1 MAGTPTDKAQQTVTD
16 RPEGLLATKFYL
28 PHPPPGF
35 VPRQRLDRRLDDSL
49 RSELTL
55 ISAPAGFGKT
65 MLLAEWCRRRQH
77 PVAWLSLDAGDND
90 PVRFWR
96 YTVAAL
102 DRVRPGLSER
112 VAGLL
117 DSLAPASIEAL
128 VTTVVNELA
137 AEGGDALLVLDDY
150 HVVEAQPIH
159 ASLRFLLEHQP
170 PALHIVLASRADPP
184 LPLGRLRAGG
194 RLAELRAADL
204 VFNLSEAVALL
215 GEATGLALGE
225 DLVADLVARTE
236 GWAVGLKLA
245 GLSLPGQPDIAR
257 FVQSFS
263 GSHRYVLDYLAEEV
277 LEQQPAS
284 LRGFLL
290 ETSVL
295 DRLSGPLCDAVTGR
309 TDGQQLLQT
318 IEAANLF
325 LTPLDEVRGWWRY
338 HHLFAD
344 LLRARLQQ
352 QDPEWV
358 VELHR
363 RAAGWH
369 HEHGHAD
376 EAVGHALAA
385 GDGMWAARLAE
396 VYADEFV
403 VRSETASVQRWLAAL
418 PPELVASRT
427 RLLLVRTRIA
437 LLAAEVEGVED
448 LLDAAELAAAD
459 VAGEPYEWSTGRAAS
474 SSADI
479 AVFIA
484 LGRAWLAGLRGDAE
498 AATVF
503 AKRARAELH
512 EGDWMLELL
521 IQWRLALADWV
532 GGRLS
537 DAERAFAGCASEF
550 ARAGEFMLSSWSSL
564 LLGQIQ
570 CAQGQL
576 DAATETYRNALELT
590 APADQPALPAAGF
603 AYVGLSEVA
612 YQRNDLDEALTFATE
627 GIRLCRH
634 LANGQALAVGL
645 ATLAQ
650 LRQAGGDP
658 SGASDAIEEAGRVGP
673 SVTVTSRLNPAPAL
687 RARLLVAHGDVDAAA
702 RWAAERGIGPDDEPS
717 YPEEAAYL
725 ALARVLLAQDQPE
738 QALRMLDRL
747 HALAASGGRI
757 GSVIEIQV
765 LRALALSATGDED
778 ADDALAN
785 ALTLGAR
792 QGHVRVFVDEGRPMA
807 ALLGRY
813 VATHPRHHPPLP
825 ADYLGRLVPAF
836 ATAIPAAGPAA
847 VAGLVTQLSARE
859 LEVLRLLAA
868 GKQNQRI
875 ADELYVTVYTV
886 KKHVTHILD
895 KLGAA
900 NRTEA
905 TTRAREFGLIP

>member
-1 MAGTPTDKAQQTVTD
+1 MTGTPTDKAQQAVTG

-55 ISAPAGFGKT
+55 VSAPAGFGKT
-65 MLLAEWCRRRQH
+65 TLLAEWCRRQQQ
-77 PVAWLSLDAGDND
+77 PVAWLSLDTGDND

-102 DRVRPGLSER
+102 DRARPGLFER

-117 DSLAPASIEAL
+117 DSLASASIEAL

-137 AEGGDALLVLDDY
+137 AEGGDVLLVLDDY
-150 HVVEAQPIH
+150 HVVEAQPLH

-184 LPLGRLRAGG
+184 VPLARLRAGG

-204 VFNLSEAVALL
+204 VFNLSEAAALL
-215 GEATGLALGE
+215 GEAAGLPLGE
-225 DLVADLVARTE
+225 ALVADLVARTE
-236 GWAVGLKLA
+236 GWAAGLKLA

-257 FVQSFS
+257 FVESFS

-309 TDGQQLLQT
+309 TDGQQMLET

-338 HHLFAD
+338 HHLFAS

-352 QDPEWV
+352 QGPEKV
-358 VELHR
+358 AELHR
-363 RAAGWH
+363 RAAAWH

-376 EAVGHALAA
+376 DAVGHALAA
-385 GDGMWAARLAE
+385 GDGMRAARLAE

-418 PPELVASRT
+418 PPELVASRP
-427 RLLLVRTRIA
+427 RLLLVKTRIA
-437 LLAAEVEGVED
+437 LLAAEVEGVGD
-448 LLDAAELAAAD
+448 LLDAAERAAAD
-459 VAGEPYEWSTGRAAS
+459 VASEPYVWSTGRTTS

-479 AVFIA
+479 AIFIA

-498 AATVF
+498 AAIVF
-503 AKRARAELH
+503 AEQARAELPDG
-512 EGDWMLELL
+512 EWMLELL
-521 IQWRLALADWV
+521 IRWRLALAYWV

-537 DAERAFAGCASEF
+537 DAERAFGACSGEF
-550 ARAGEFMLSSWSSL
+550 ARVGELMLSSWSSL
-564 LLGQIQ
+564 LLGQVQ
-570 CAQGQL
+570 CAQGRL
-576 DAATETYRNALELT
+576 DAATETYQNALKLT
-590 APADQPALPAAGF
+590 APADRPALPAAGF
-603 AYVGLSEVA
+603 AYVGMGEVA
-612 YQRNDLDEALTFATE
+612 YQRNDLETALHYATE

-634 LANGQALAVGL
+634 LANGQAVAFGL

-650 LRQAGGDP
+650 VRQASGDP
-658 SGASDAIEEAGRVGP
+658 AGASDAIKEAGRAGP
-673 SVTVTSRLNPAPAL
+673 SATVTSRLNPVPAL
-687 RARLLVAHGDVDAAA
+687 RARLLIAHGDVDAAA
-702 RWAAERGIGPDDEPS
+702 QWAAERGIGPDDAPS
-717 YPEEAAYL
+717 FPEEAAYL

-747 HALAASGGRI
+747 LAASGGR
-757 GSVIEIQV
+757 GASVIEIQA
-765 LRALALSATGDED
+765 LRALALSATGDEE
-778 ADDALAN
+778 ADDALAD
-785 ALTLGAR
+785 ALSLGAR
-792 QGHVRVFVDEGRPMA
+792 QGHVRVFADEGRPMA

-813 VATHPRHHPPLP
+813 VAAHPRDHSPVP
-825 ADYLGRLVPAF
+825 AGYLGRLVPAF
-836 ATAIPAAGPAA
+836 DAASAAAGPAA

-868 GKQNQRI
+868 GNQNQRI

-905 TTRAREFGLIP
+905 TTRARELGLIP

>member
-1 MAGTPTDKAQQTVTD
+1 MDRSQQVATS
-16 RPEGLLATKFYL
+16 RPEGLLATKFHL
-28 PHPPPGF
+28 PHPPPGC
-35 VPRQRLDRRLDDSL
+35 VPRQRLDSRLDESL
-49 RSELTL
+49 GSDLTL
-55 ISAPAGFGKT
+55 VCAPAGFGKT
-65 MLLAEWCRRRQH
+65 TLLAGWCRRRQQ

-96 YTVAAL
+96 CTVAAL
-102 DRVRPGLSER
+102 DRARPGLSER

-117 DSLAPASIEAL
+117 GSLAPASIEAL

-137 AEGGDALLVLDDY
+137 AGDRDVLLILDDY

-159 ASLRFLLEHQP
+159 ASLRFLLGHQL

-184 LPLGRLRAGG
+184 LPLARLRAGG
-194 RLAELRAADL
+194 RLAELRAVDL
-204 VFNLSEAVALL
+204 VFSLSEAAALL
-215 GEATGLALGE
+215 GEATGLPLGE

-236 GWAVGLKLA
+236 GWAAGLKLA
-245 GLSLPGQPDIAR
+245 GLSLPGQPDVAR
-257 FVQSFS
+257 FVESFS

-277 LEQQPAS
+277 LDQQPAS
-284 LRGFLL
+284 LRGFML

-309 TDGQQLLQT
+309 TDGQQMLQA

-352 QDPEWV
+352 DPGKV

-385 GDGMWAARLAE
+385 RDSIWAARLAE

-418 PPELVASRT
+418 PPELVASRP

-437 LLAAEVEGVED
+437 LLAAEVEGVGD
-448 LLDAAELAAAD
+448 LLDAAERAAAGMT
-459 VAGEPYEWSTGRAAS
+459 GEPYEWSTGRAAS

-484 LGRAWLAGLRGDAE
+484 LGRAWLAALRGDAE

-503 AKRARAELH
+503 AEQARAKLP
-512 EGDWMLELL
+512 EGNWMLELL
-521 IQWRLALADWV
+521 IRWRFALADWV

-537 DAERAFAGCASEF
+537 DAERAFAAC
-550 ARAGEFMLSSWSSL
+550 AGEFAQAGELMLSSWSSL

-570 CAQGQL
+570 CAQGRL
-576 DAATETYRNALELT
+576 DAATETYQNALKLT
-590 APADQPALPAAGF
+590 APADRPALPAAGF
-603 AYVGLSEVA
+603 AYVGLGEVA
-612 YQRNDLDEALTFATE
+612 YQQNDLDTAFTRATE

-650 LRQAGGDP
+650 VRHAGGDL

-673 SVTVTSRLNPAPAL
+673 SATVTSRLNPVPAL
-687 RARLLVAHGDVDAAA
+687 RARLLIAHGHVDAAA
-702 RWAAERGIGPDDEPS
+702 QWAAERGIAPDDEPS

-725 ALARVLLAQDQPE
+725 TLARVLLAQDQPE
-738 QALRMLDRL
+738 QALQLLDRL
-747 HALAASGGRI
+747 HVLAAAGGRA
-757 GSVIEIQV
+757 GSVIEIQA
-765 LRALALSATGDED
+765 LRALALSATGNED
-778 ADDALAN
+778 ADDALAD
-785 ALTLGAR
+785 ALTLAAR
-792 QGHVRVFVDEGRPMA
+792 QGHIRVFADEGRPMA

-825 ADYLGRLVPAF
+825 AGYLGRLVPAF
-836 ATAIPAAGPAA
+836 EGASAAAGPVA
-847 VAGLVTQLSARE
+847 VAGLVAQLSARE
-859 LEVLRLLAA
+859 FEVLRLLAA
-868 GKQNQRI
+868 GKPNQRI

-905 TTRAREFGLIP
+905 TTRARELGLIP

>member
-1 MAGTPTDKAQQTVTD
+1 MAGTPADRAQQAVTD
-16 RPEGLLATKFYL
+16 RPEGLLATKFHL
-28 PHPPPGF
+28 PHPPPGC

-49 RSELTL
+49 RSGLTL
-55 ISAPAGFGKT
+55 VSAPAGFGKT
-65 MLLAEWCRRRQH
+65 TLLAEWCRRQQQ

-102 DRVRPGLSER
+102 ERVRPGLAGR

-117 DSLAPASIEAL
+117 GSLAPASIESLA
-128 VTTVVNELA
+128 TTVVNELA
-137 AEGGDALLVLDDY
+137 AQGGDALLVLDDY

-170 PALHIVLASRADPP
+170 PALHIVLVSRADPP
-184 LPLGRLRAGG
+184 LPLARLRAGG

-204 VFNLSEAVALL
+204 VFNLSEAAALL
-215 GEATGLALGE
+215 GEAAGLPLGE

-236 GWAVGLKLA
+236 GWAAGLKLA

-257 FVQSFS
+257 FVESFS

-309 TDGQQLLQT
+309 ADGQQMLQT

-352 QDPEWV
+352 KDPERV
-358 VELHR
+358 GELHR
-363 RAAGWH
+363 RAAAWH

-376 EAVGHALAA
+376 DAVGHALAA
-385 GDGMWAARLAE
+385 GDGMRAARLAE
-396 VYADEFV
+396 TYADELV

-418 PPELVASRT
+418 PPELVASRP

-437 LLAAEVEGVED
+437 LLAAEVEGVGD
-448 LLDAAELAAAD
+448 LLDAAERAAAD
-459 VAGEPYEWSTGRAAS
+459 IAGEPYEWSTGRAS
-474 SSADI
+474 SSADV

-498 AATVF
+498 AAIVF
-503 AKRARAELH
+503 AERARAELH
-512 EGDWMLELL
+512 EGEWMLELL
-521 IQWRLALADWV
+521 IRWRLALADWV

-537 DAERAFAGCASEF
+537 DAERAFGACSGEF
-550 ARAGEFMLSSWSSL
+550 ARAGELMLSSWSSL

-570 CAQGQL
+570 CAQGRL
-576 DAATETYRNALELT
+576 DAATETYQKALKLT
-590 APADQPALPAAGF
+590 APADRPALPAAGF
-603 AYVGLSEVA
+603 AYVGLGEVA
-612 YQRNDLDEALTFATE
+612 YQRNDQEKALHYAAE

-650 LRQAGGDP
+650 VRQASGDP
-658 SGASDAIEEAGRVGP
+658 SGASDAIKEAGRAGP
-673 SVTVTSRLNPAPAL
+673 SATVTSRLNPVPAL
-687 RARLLVAHGDVDAAA
+687 RARLLIAHGNVDAAA
-702 RWAAERGIGPDDEPS
+702 QWAAERGIGPDDEPS

-725 ALARVLLAQDQPE
+725 ALARVLLAQDRPG

-757 GSVIEIQV
+757 GSVIEIQA
-765 LRALALSATGDED
+765 LRALALSATGDEE
-778 ADDALAN
+778 AGHALAD

-792 QGHVRVFVDEGRPMA
+792 QGHIRVFADEGRPMA

-813 VATHPRHHPPLP
+813 VAARPRHHPPLS
-825 ADYLGRLVPAF
+825 ADYLGQLVTAF
-836 ATAIPAAGPAA
+836 GTASGAAGPAA
-847 VAGLVTQLSARE
+847 VTGLVTQLSVRE

-905 TTRAREFGLIP
+905 TTRARELGLIP

>member
-1 MAGTPTDKAQQTVTD
+1 
-16 RPEGLLATKFYL
+16 
-28 PHPPPGF
+28 

-49 RSELTL
+49 GSELTL
-55 ISAPAGFGKT
+55 VSAPAGFGKT
-65 MLLAEWCRRRQH
+65 TLLAEWCRRRQQ

-159 ASLRFLLEHQP
+159 TSLRFLLEHQP
-170 PALHIVLASRADPP
+170 PALHIVLATRADPP
-184 LPLGRLRAGG
+184 LPLARLRAGG
-194 RLAELRAADL
+194 RLAELRVADL
-204 VFNLSEAVALL
+204 VFNLSEAAALL
-215 GEATGLALGE
+215 GEAARLPLGE
-225 DLVADLVARTE
+225 DLVAELVARTE
-236 GWAVGLKLA
+236 GWAAGLKLA

-257 FVQSFS
+257 FVESFS

-277 LEQQPAS
+277 LEQQPES
-284 LRGFLL
+284 LRGFML

-309 TDGQQLLQT
+309 TDGQQMLQT

-344 LLRARLQQ
+344 LLRARLQH
-352 QDPEWV
+352 QDPERA

-363 RAAGWH
+363 RAAAWH

-376 EAVGHALAA
+376 DAVGHALAA
-385 GDGMWAARLAE
+385 GDGMRAARLAE
-396 VYADEFV
+396 VYIDEFL
-403 VRSETASVQRWLAAL
+403 VRGEAATLQRWLAAL
-418 PPELVASRT
+418 PPQLAASRP
-427 RLLLVRTRIA
+427 RLLIVKARIA
-437 LLAAEVEGVED
+437 LVAAEVEGVGD
-448 LLDAAELAAAD
+448 LLDAADRAAAD
-459 VAGEPYEWSTGRAAS
+459 VAGEPYEPSTGRAAS
-474 SSADI
+474 PSVNI
-479 AVFIA
+479 AAAIA
-484 LGRAWLAGLRGDAE
+484 LGRATLAGLRGDAE

-503 AKRARAELH
+503 AEQARSQLH
-512 EGDWMLELL
+512 EGEWMLEVRTR
-521 IQWRLALADWV
+521 WHLALADWLR
-532 GGRLS
+532 GRLS
-537 DAERAFAGCASEF
+537 DAERAFGACSDEF
-550 ARAGEFMLSSWSSL
+550 ARAGELMLSSLCSL
-564 LLGQIQ
+564 CLGQIQ
-570 CAQGQL
+570 CAQGRL
-576 DAATETYRNALELT
+576 DAATETYQNALKLT
-590 APADQPALPAAGF
+590 APADRPALPAAGF
-603 AYVGLSEVA
+603 AYVGMGEVA
-612 YQRNDLDEALTFATE
+612 YQRNDLENALHYATE
-627 GIRLCRH
+627 GIRLSRH

-650 LRQAGGDP
+650 VRQASSDP
-658 SGASDAIEEAGRVGP
+658 AGASDAIKEAERVGP
-673 SVTVTSRLNPAPAL
+673 SATVTSRLNPVPAL
-687 RARLLVAHGDVDAAA
+687 RARLLIAHGDLDAAA
-702 RWAAERGIGPDDEPS
+702 QWAAERGIGQDDEPS

-725 ALARVLLAQDQPE
+725 ALARVLLAQDRPE
-738 QALRMLDRL
+738 QALRMLDRF
-747 HALAASGGRI
+747 HALATSGGRV
-757 GSVIEIQV
+757 GSVIEIQA

-778 ADDALAN
+778 AADHALAG

-792 QGHVRVFVDEGRPMA
+792 QGHVRVFADEGRPMA

-813 VATHPRHHPPLP
+813 VAAHPRDHSPVP
-825 ADYLGRLVPAF
+825 AEYLGRLVPAF
-836 ATAIPAAGPAA
+836 DAASAAGPAA

-859 LEVLRLLAA
+859 LEVLQLLAA
-868 GKQNQRI
+868 GKQNQTI

-905 TTRAREFGLIP
+905 TTRARELGLIS

>member
-1 MAGTPTDKAQQTVTD
+1 MTGTPTDKAQQAVTG

-55 ISAPAGFGKT
+55 VSAPAGFGKT
-65 MLLAEWCRRRQH
+65 TLLAEWCRRQQQ
-77 PVAWLSLDAGDND
+77 PVAWLSLDTGDND

-102 DRVRPGLSER
+102 DRARPGLFER

-137 AEGGDALLVLDDY
+137 AEGGDVLLVLDDY
-150 HVVEAQPIH
+150 HVVEAQPLH

-184 LPLGRLRAGG
+184 VPLARLRAGG

-204 VFNLSEAVALL
+204 VFNLSEAAALL
-215 GEATGLALGE
+215 GEAAGLPLGE

-236 GWAVGLKLA
+236 GWAAGLKLA

-257 FVQSFS
+257 FVESFS

-309 TDGQQLLQT
+309 TDGQQMLET

-338 HHLFAD
+338 HHLFAS

-352 QDPEWV
+352 QGPEKV
-358 VELHR
+358 AELHR
-363 RAAGWH
+363 RAAAWH

-376 EAVGHALAA
+376 DAVGHALAA
-385 GDGMWAARLAE
+385 GDGMRAARLAE

-418 PPELVASRT
+418 PPELVASRP
-427 RLLLVRTRIA
+427 RLLLVKTRIA
-437 LLAAEVEGVED
+437 LLAAEVEGVGD
-448 LLDAAELAAAD
+448 LLDAAERAAAD
-459 VAGEPYEWSTGRAAS
+459 VASEPYVWSTGRTTS

-479 AVFIA
+479 AIFIA

-498 AATVF
+498 AAIVF
-503 AKRARAELH
+503 AEQARAELPDG
-512 EGDWMLELL
+512 EWMLELL
-521 IQWRLALADWV
+521 IRWRLALAYWV

-537 DAERAFAGCASEF
+537 DAERAFGACSGEF
-550 ARAGEFMLSSWSSL
+550 ARVGELMLSSWSSL
-564 LLGQIQ
+564 LLGQVQ
-570 CAQGQL
+570 CAQGRL
-576 DAATETYRNALELT
+576 DAATETYQNALKLT
-590 APADQPALPAAGF
+590 APADRPALPAAGF
-603 AYVGLSEVA
+603 AYVGMGEVA
-612 YQRNDLDEALTFATE
+612 YQRNDLETALHHATE

-650 LRQAGGDP
+650 VRQASGDP
-658 SGASDAIEEAGRVGP
+658 AGASDAIKEAGRAGP
-673 SVTVTSRLNPAPAL
+673 SATVTSRLNPVPAL
-687 RARLLVAHGDVDAAA
+687 RARLLIAHGDVDAAA
-702 RWAAERGIGPDDEPS
+702 QWAAERGIGPDDAPS
-717 YPEEAAYL
+717 FPEEAAYL

-747 HALAASGGRI
+747 LAASGGR
-757 GSVIEIQV
+757 GASVIEIQA
-765 LRALALSATGDED
+765 LRALALSATGDEE
-778 ADDALAN
+778 ADDALAD
-785 ALTLGAR
+785 ALSLGAR
-792 QGHVRVFVDEGRPMA
+792 QGHVRVFADEGRPMA

-813 VATHPRHHPPLP
+813 VAAHPRDHSPVP
-825 ADYLGRLVPAF
+825 AGYLRRLVPAF
-836 ATAIPAAGPAA
+836 DAASAAAGPAA

-868 GKQNQRI
+868 GNQNQRI

-905 TTRAREFGLIP
+905 TTRARELGLIP

>member
-1 MAGTPTDKAQQTVTD
+1 MAGTPTDRAQQAATG
-16 RPEGLLATKFYL
+16 RPEGLLATKFHL
-28 PHPPPGF
+28 PHPPPGC

-49 RSELTL
+49 GSELTL
-55 ISAPAGFGKT
+55 VSAPAGFGKT
-65 MLLAEWCRRRQH
+65 TLLAEWCRRRQR

-96 YTVAAL
+96 CTVAAL
-102 DRVRPGLSER
+102 DRARPGLSER

-184 LPLGRLRAGG
+184 LPLARLRAGG

-204 VFNLSEAVALL
+204 VFNLSEAAALL
-215 GEATGLALGE
+215 GEAAGLPLGE

-236 GWAVGLKLA
+236 GWAAGLKLA

-257 FVQSFS
+257 FVESFS

-284 LRGFLL
+284 LRGFML

-309 TDGQQLLQT
+309 TDGQQMLQT

-338 HHLFAD
+338 HHLLTD
-344 LLRARLQQ
+344 LLRARLQH
-352 QDPEWV
+352 QDPEKV

-363 RAAGWH
+363 RAAAWH

-376 EAVGHALAA
+376 DAVGHALAA
-385 GDGMWAARLAE
+385 GDGMRAARLIE
-396 VYADEFV
+396 VYADESLM
-403 VRSETASVQRWLAAL
+403 RSQAATLQRWLAAL
-418 PPELVASRT
+418 PPELAATRP
-427 RLLLVRTRIA
+427 RLLIAEERIA
-437 LLAAEVEGVED
+437 QLAGDAERGED
-448 LLDAAELAAAD
+448 LLDAAERVAAD
-459 VAGEPYEWSTGRAAS
+459 VADEPYEPSTGRAAS
-474 SSADI
+474 PTVNI
-479 AVFIA
+479 AAAIA
-484 LGRAWLAGLRGDAE
+484 LDRAMLAGLRGDAK

-503 AKRARAELH
+503 AERARAELH
-512 EGDWMLELL
+512 DGEWILELL
-521 IQWRLALADWV
+521 TRWHLATADWM

-537 DAERAFAGCASEF
+537 DAERAFAACAGELT
-550 ARAGEFMLSSWSSL
+550 RAGEFMLSSLCSL
-564 LLGQIQ
+564 YLGQIQ
-570 CAQGQL
+570 CAQGRL
-576 DAATETYRNALELT
+576 NAATETYQNALKLT
-590 APADQPALPAAGF
+590 APADRPSLPAAGY
-603 AYVGLSEVA
+603 AYVGMGEVA
-612 YQRNDLDEALTFATE
+612 YQRNDLEKALHYATE

-634 LANGQALAVGL
+634 LAHGQALAVGL
-645 ATLAQ
+645 ATLAMI
-650 LRQAGGDP
+650 RQASGDP

-673 SVTVTSRLNPAPAL
+673 SATVTSRLNPVPSL
-687 RARLLVAHGDVDAAA
+687 RARLLIAHGDVDAAA
-702 RWAAERGIGPDDEPS
+702 QWAAERGIGPDDEPS

-725 ALARVLLAQDQPE
+725 MLARVLLARDQPE

-747 HALAASGGRI
+747 HALAASGGRV
-757 GSVIEIQV
+757 GSVIEIQA
-765 LRALALSATGDED
+765 LRALALSAAGDED
-778 ADDALAN
+778 ADDALAD
-785 ALTLGAR
+785 ALTLGSR

-807 ALLGRY
+807 VLLGRY
-813 VATHPRHHPPLP
+813 VAAHPRDHSPVP
-825 ADYLGRLVPAF
+825 ADYVGRLVRAF
-836 ATAIPAAGPAA
+836 ETASAAAGPAA
-847 VAGLVTQLSARE
+847 VTGLVTQLSARE

-905 TTRAREFGLIP
+905 TTRARELGLIP

>member
-1 MAGTPTDKAQQTVTD
+1 MDRAQQAVTG
-16 RPEGLLATKFYL
+16 RPEGLLATKFHL
-28 PHPPPGF
+28 PHPPPGC

-49 RSELTL
+49 GSDLTL
-55 ISAPAGFGKT
+55 VCAPAGFGKT
-65 MLLAEWCRRRQH
+65 TLLAGWCRRRQQ

-96 YTVAAL
+96 CTVAAL

-117 DSLAPASIEAL
+117 GSLAPASIEAL
-128 VTTVVNELA
+128 VTTVLNELA
-137 AEGGDALLVLDDY
+137 AGDGDVLLILDDY
-150 HVVEAQPIH
+150 HLVEAQPIH
-159 ASLRFLLEHQP
+159 ASLRFLLEHQL

-184 LPLGRLRAGG
+184 LPLARLRAGG

-204 VFNLSEAVALL
+204 VFSLLEAAALL
-215 GEATGLALGE
+215 GEATGLPLGE
-225 DLVADLVARTE
+225 DVVADLVARTE
-236 GWAVGLKLA
+236 GWAAGLKLA
-245 GLSLPGQPDIAR
+245 GLALPGQPDIAR
-257 FVQSFS
+257 FVESFS

-284 LRGFLL
+284 LRVFLR

-295 DRLSGPLCDAVTGR
+295 DRLCGPLCDAVTGR
-309 TDGQQLLQT
+309 TDSQQMLQA

-338 HHLFAD
+338 HRLFAD

-352 QDPEWV
+352 QEPEKV

-363 RAAGWH
+363 RAAAWH

-376 EAVGHALAA
+376 DAVGHALAA
-385 GDGMWAARLAE
+385 RDSMWAARLAE

-418 PPELVASRT
+418 PSELVASRP
-427 RLLLVRTRIA
+427 RLLLVKSRIA
-437 LLAAEVEGVED
+437 LLAAEVEGVGD
-448 LLDAAELAAAD
+448 LLDAAERAAAD
-459 VAGEPYEWSTGRAAS
+459 VAGEPYEWSTSRAAS

-498 AATVF
+498 AATLF
-503 AKRARAELH
+503 AERARTELH

-521 IQWRLALADWV
+521 IRWRLALADWV

-537 DAERAFAGCASEF
+537 DAEHAFAACAGEF
-550 ARAGEFMLSSWSSL
+550 ARAGELMLSSWSSL

-570 CAQGQL
+570 CAQGRL
-576 DAATETYRNALELT
+576 DVATETYQNALKLT
-590 APADQPALPAAGF
+590 APADRPAWPAAGF
-603 AYVGLSEVA
+603 AYVGLGEVA
-612 YQRNDLDEALTFATE
+612 YQRNDLDTALTYATE

-645 ATLAQ
+645 TTLAMI
-650 LRQAGGDP
+650 RQAGGDLP
-658 SGASDAIEEAGRVGP
+658 GALDAIEEAGRVGP
-673 SVTVTSRLNPAPAL
+673 GAAVTSRLNPAPAL
-687 RARLLVAHGDVDAAA
+687 RARLLIAHGDVDAAA
-702 RWAAERGIGPDDEPS
+702 QWAAERGICPDDEPS
-717 YPEEAAYL
+717 YPDEAAYL
-725 ALARVLLAQDQPE
+725 ALARLLLAQGQPG

-747 HALAASGGRI
+747 HALAAAGGRI
-757 GSVIEIQV
+757 GSVIEIQA
-765 LRALALSATGDED
+765 LRALALSATGDGD
-778 ADDALAN
+778 AGDALAD
-785 ALTLGAR
+785 ALSLAGR
-792 QGHVRVFVDEGRPMA
+792 QGHIRVFADEGRPMA

-825 ADYLGRLVPAF
+825 AGYLGRLVPAF
-836 ATAIPAAGPAA
+836 ATANTAGGPAA

-868 GKQNQRI
+868 GKPNQRI

-905 TTRAREFGLIP
+905 TTRARELGLIP